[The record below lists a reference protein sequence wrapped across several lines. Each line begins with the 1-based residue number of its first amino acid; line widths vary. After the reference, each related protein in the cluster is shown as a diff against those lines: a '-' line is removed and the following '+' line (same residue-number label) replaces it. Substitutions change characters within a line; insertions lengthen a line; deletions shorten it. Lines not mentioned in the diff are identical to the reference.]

1 VTTELEGMPVDV
13 GEEPP
18 EDSPRQG
25 RGRPRLPTTKAAIL
39 QATVELLTEAGVRG
53 TTTNAI
59 AARSGCSKATIYRRW
74 PTLNALILDALRT
87 LGERPGNL
95 RPIIELERELGSTIH
110 AATRRGTEIIDSAIF
125 RAVFP
130 TIALELLSGEAI
142 GERFRTDVFLPVRTN
157 GKARVREAVARGEL
171 APEVDADLVFDL
183 LYGALLYR
191 LLMGEPLNDDVARR
205 LADLIMKGAA
215 GGGYSNH
222 RNDPGRDRRR

>member
-1 VTTELEGMPVDV
+1 MTTELDSQPDLRD
-13 GEEPP
+13 EPARNNRP
-18 EDSPRQG
+18 KG

-39 QATVELLTEAGVRG
+39 EATIALLTELGIQG

-74 PTLNALILDALRT
+74 PSLNALVLDALGT

-95 RPIIELERELGSTIH
+95 RPVVELESELGSTIH
-110 AATRRGTEIIDSAIF
+110 ASTHRGTEIINTSIF

-142 GERFRTDVFLPVRTN
+142 GEQFRADVFLPVRTDA
-157 GKARVREAVARGEL
+157 KARLRKAIARGEL
-171 APEVDADLVFDL
+171 APEVDADLVFDMV
-183 LYGALLYR
+183 YGALLYR
-191 LLMGEPLNDDVARR
+191 LLMGEPLNHEVARE

-215 GGGYSNH
+215 GTRY
-222 RNDPGRDRRR
+222 RERVPGPERR